1 MQKQI
6 TKKMNYLRAVFWDYP
21 KFIKMKYLKD
31 YINKNKNNKGY
42 FWIMQ
47 RFIEH
52 GRVVDTLTFFGL
64 QEISKNLQELKISP
78 YNRKKWSRIIEVYDK
93 GFGK

>member
-6 TKKMNYLRAVFWDYP
+6 IKKMNYLKAVFWDYP
-21 KFIKMKYLKD
+21 KFIRSKYLKD
-31 YINKNKNNKGY
+31 YISKNKNNESY

-52 GRVVDTLTFFGL
+52 GRVVDTLKYFKL
-64 QEISKNLQELKISP
+64 SEINRNIKKLKLSS
-78 YNRKKWSRIIEVYDK
+78 YNRKKWSRIIEIYIKDSRR
-93 GFGK
+93 